1 MKAAT
6 TLLLALQLLLITAS
20 ADAVD
25 IIGRVVAVADGD
37 TITVLDSTHVQYKIR
52 IAGIDAP
59 EKGQPFGNRSKQH
72 LSDLVFG
79 KDVRVDWYKHDPY
92 GRTVGNVW
100 VIPPDSPC
108 QKPTCPKTLDAG
120 LAQITVGLAWHYKLY
135 ADEQSEQD
143 RHRYDFAEQ
152 EARAK
157 EAGLWSDPNPV
168 APWQW
173 RRSPS
178 PETPDTKPPD
188 R

>member
-1 MKAAT
+1 MKVTT
-6 TLLLALQLLLITAS
+6 TLLLALQLFLVTAPTDAADIT
-20 ADAVD
+20 
-25 IIGRVVAVADGD
+25 GRVVAVADGD
-37 TITVLDSTHVQYKIR
+37 TITVLDSANVQYKIR
-52 IAGIDAP
+52 IAGIDTP

-79 KDVRVDWYKHDPY
+79 KEVHVDWYKHDPY

-108 QKPTCPKTLDAG
+108 QKPGCPQTLDVG

-135 ADEQSEQD
+135 ADEQSELD
-143 RHRYDFAEQ
+143 RHRYDFAEY

-157 EAGLWSDPNPV
+157 KAGLWSDPNPV
-168 APWQW
+168 PPWEW
-173 RRSPS
+173 RRSAS
-178 PETPDTKPPD
+178 PETPDTNLPG